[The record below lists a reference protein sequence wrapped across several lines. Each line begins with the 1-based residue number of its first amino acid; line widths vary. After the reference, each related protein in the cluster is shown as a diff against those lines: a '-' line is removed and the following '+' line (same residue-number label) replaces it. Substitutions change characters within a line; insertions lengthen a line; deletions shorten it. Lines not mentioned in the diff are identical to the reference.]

1 METKEYVN
9 LSISDD
15 INSLGARSENESE
28 KWQFWSG
35 IGSGLKNHAE
45 HAHQEF
51 SGVPPSPRRTVATT
65 FHELEWSYLIYPR
78 FGKYGEE
85 EYWIFN
91 KRKLADLKN
100 NWQCFCLDRQ
110 LCFLLS
116 CFYKQTSAFMFIPLP
131 WVHNTFQV
139 SCLVWFFIITTQSSH
154 SIKDLC
160 IQGTSPGICHFR
172 FLYLPLNIFLNRDL

>member
-1 METKEYVN
+1 MLNTPTKNSQEYPPPPAGQLRRHSMN
-9 LSISDD
+9 L
-15 INSLGARSENESE
+15 NEV
-28 KWQFWSG
+28 
-35 IGSGLKNHAE
+35 I
-45 HAHQEF
+45 
-51 SGVPPSPRRTVATT
+51 
-65 FHELEWSYLIYPR
+65 IYPR

-91 KRKLADLKN
+91 KRKLADLKR

-160 IQGTSPGICHFR
+160 IPQGTSPGICHFR